1 MESKK
6 RLKGQ
11 WNKGFSLFTV
21 IIAVSFIMILGLLV
35 TYISVSNFYMKVTDL
50 KGKDSFYT
58 AEQGLEEIKVGLQQD
73 VGTAMS
79 KAFTEV
85 MENYDRDSGS
95 GNAQDTDRQ
104 DKYRELFIKYLK
116 ETLKISEIP
125 GEYDPN
131 IFDNEKYLNKSNVL
145 TDESRETLMV
155 ASNAPHIEYIDS
167 KNSGI
172 ILKNLKVV
180 YVDSKGRAS
189 IIKTDISLGTPK
201 AQFPTSSTLP
211 DLMSMVVVA
220 NGGIVCESP
229 DIVNTGTPNDNNAIT
244 LRGNI
249 YAGLIQDK
257 TVCNQIN
264 NNYGNTKADYG
275 HKTSIWIKSG
285 AQLNV
290 ESGEKFVSR
299 AEVNVDH
306 SSLTINSKVGFWT
319 RGITIGSSLDK
330 QANVK
335 LLGTSYVADDLTI
348 ASGSNAYVDIEGNYY
363 GYGSEAS
370 AKELKTNSEYK
381 SLGCYEQYTDKTQ
394 QDSYSTSD
402 LSSSIVI
409 NGKNATLDLSKVKKM
424 ELSGKSYISTS
435 KYSSDNKN
443 NSDVVTGESVTVKGS
458 QLAYLAP
465 PEILGNEFDV
475 DGFTNPIEVTDEN
488 KDTISILA
496 DQHVP
501 LKWDEP
507 VQAWGGKTLRDL
519 AGLGIELN
527 QTDPVQ
533 KVFYPA
539 SGDGTYAYFYLNF
552 ATDSVNTNDTNAS
565 RYMQFYYQNNGDM
578 KTKMDD
584 YFSFYFND
592 INSGIKVNDEEAYVR
607 YITNGNVFS
616 YETENKVHKG
626 KLYAPV
632 DNNTSDG
639 LKNKSVVYRLMW
651 YALNRKMVTNW
662 GETYLNSKKP
672 DPDSTSGSHN
682 EAAYDRS
689 VFDNLVNE
697 PKMTAFLEQ
706 NYPDSDDGE
715 KYVYPSAE
723 SGEMPKV
730 IMCNNQGK
738 NTLKITSDLQQ
749 DLRLVICTGDVE
761 IEKNVQFQGI
771 IMAKGRITLNSG
783 SSLQASPIE
792 AANVFQMQIG
802 ENSDLRP
809 QDFFWDGDNY
819 IRGNSTSDNDTTG
832 KDSSDVLDL
841 SDYVFY
847 QNWKKQ

>member
-11 WNKGFSLFTV
+11 LNKGFSLFTV

-832 KDSSDVLDL
+832 KDSSDVLNL

>member
-11 WNKGFSLFTV
+11 LNKGFSLFTV
-21 IIAVSFIMILGLLV
+21 IIAVSFVMILGLLV
-35 TYISVSNFYMKVTDL
+35 IYISVSNFYMKVTDL

-95 GNAQDTDRQ
+95 GNSQDTDRQ
-104 DKYRELFIKYLK
+104 DKYRELFIKYIK

-229 DIVNTGTPNDNNAIT
+229 DTVNTGTPNDSNAIT

-249 YAGLIQDK
+249 YAGLLQDNII
-257 TVCNQIN
+257 CNQIN

-306 SSLTINSKVGFWT
+306 SSLKINSGVGFWT
-319 RGITIGSSLDK
+319 RGITVGSSVDK
-330 QANVK
+330 SANVK

-370 AKELKTNSEYK
+370 VEELKTNSEYSK
-381 SLGCYEQYTDKTQ
+381 EEYYKQYTDQ
-394 QDSYSTSD
+394 EPDSYSTSD
-402 LSSSIVI
+402 LSSSIII
-409 NGKNATLDLSKVKKM
+409 NGKNATLDISKVQKM

-435 KYSSDNKN
+435 KLNTSNNS

-465 PEILGNEFDV
+465 SEILGDEFDV
-475 DGFTNPIEVTDEN
+475 DGFTNPVEVTDEN
-488 KDTISILA
+488 KTNSILSSA
-496 DQHVP
+496 HVP
-501 LKWDEP
+501 VKWNEP
-507 VQAWGGKTLRDL
+507 VQAWGGKTLNDL
-519 AGLGIELN
+519 AGLGIEIN
-527 QTDPVQ
+527 KTDPVQ
-533 KVFYPA
+533 KVLYPA
-539 SGDGTYAYFYLNF
+539 PGSGTYAYFYLNF
-552 ATDSVNTNDTNAS
+552 AADATNTNDTNAS
-565 RYMQFYYQNNGDM
+565 KYMQFYYQNNGIM
-578 KTKMDD
+578 KTNMDN
-584 YFSFYFND
+584 YFSFYFSD
-592 INSGIKVNDEEAYVR
+592 LNSGIKVNDEEAYVR
-607 YITNGNVFS
+607 YITNGNLLS
-616 YETENKVHKG
+616 YGTKDEIRQGE
-626 KLYAPV
+626 LYNPV
-632 DNNTSDG
+632 DSNTSAE

-662 GETYLNSKKP
+662 GETYLNREKP
-672 DPDSTSGSHN
+672 DSNAPGGSHN

-697 PKMTAFLEQ
+697 EKMREYLISE
-706 NYPDSDDGE
+706 YPDSEDGQ
-715 KYVYPSAE
+715 KCVYPE
-723 SGEMPKV
+723 TDSGQKPKV
-730 IMCNNQGK
+730 IMCNNEGK
-738 NTLKITSDLQQ
+738 NTLEITSDLQEE
-749 DLRLVICTGDVE
+749 LRLVICTGDVE
-761 IEKNVQFQGI
+761 IQKGVQFQGI
-771 IMAKGRITLNSG
+771 IMAKGKIILNSG

-792 AANVFQMQIG
+792 AANVFQMQMG
-802 ENSDLRP
+802 ENSDLKP
-809 QDFFWDGDNY
+809 QDFFWNGDDY
-819 IRGNSTSDNDTTG
+819 VRGNSSSDDNTSG

>member
-11 WNKGFSLFTV
+11 LNKGFSLFTV
-21 IIAVSFIMILGLLV
+21 IIAVSFVMILGLLV
-35 TYISVSNFYMKVTDL
+35 IYISVSNFYMKVTDL

-155 ASNAPHIEYIDS
+155 ASNASHIEYIDS

-229 DIVNTGTPNDNNAIT
+229 DTVNTGTPNDSNAIT

-249 YAGLIQDK
+249 YAGLLQDK
-257 TVCNQIN
+257 DNIICNQIN

-306 SSLTINSKVGFWT
+306 SSLKINSGVGFWT
-319 RGITIGSSLDK
+319 RGITVGSSVDK
-330 QANVK
+330 SANVK

-370 AKELKTNSEYK
+370 VEELKTNSEYSK
-381 SLGCYEQYTDKTQ
+381 EEYYKQYTDQ
-394 QDSYSTSD
+394 EPDSYSTSD
-402 LSSSIVI
+402 LSSSIII
-409 NGKNATLDLSKVKKM
+409 NGKNATLDISKVQKM

-435 KYSSDNKN
+435 KLNTSN
-443 NSDVVTGESVTVKGS
+443 NSNRDVVTGESVTVKGS

-465 PEILGNEFDV
+465 SEILGDEFDV
-475 DGFTNPIEVTDEN
+475 DGFTNPVEVTDEN
-488 KDTISILA
+488 KTNSILSSA
-496 DQHVP
+496 HVP
-501 LKWDEP
+501 VKWNEP
-507 VQAWGGKTLRDL
+507 VQAWGGKTLNDL
-519 AGLGIELN
+519 AGLGIEIN
-527 QTDPVQ
+527 KTDPVK
-533 KVFYPA
+533 KVLYPA
-539 SGDGTYAYFYLNF
+539 PGSGTYAYFYLNF
-552 ATDSVNTNDTNAS
+552 AADATNTNDTNAS
-565 RYMQFYYQNNGDM
+565 KYMQFYYQNNGIM
-578 KTKMDD
+578 KTNMDN
-584 YFSFYFND
+584 YFSFYFSD
-592 INSGIKVNDEEAYVR
+592 LNSGIKVNDEEAYVR
-607 YITNGNVFS
+607 YITNGNLLS
-616 YETENKVHKG
+616 YGTKDEIRQGE
-626 KLYAPV
+626 LYNPV
-632 DNNTSDG
+632 DSNTSAE

-662 GETYLNSKKP
+662 GETYLNR
-672 DPDSTSGSHN
+672 N
-682 EAAYDRS
+682 EAAYNRS

-697 PKMTAFLEQ
+697 PKMIAFLEQ
-706 NYPDSDDGE
+706 NYPNTDDGE
-715 KYVYPSAE
+715 KCVYPSTE

-738 NTLKITSDLQQ
+738 NTLKITSELQK

-792 AANVFQMQIG
+792 ATNVFQMQMG
-802 ENSDLRP
+802 ENSDLKP
-809 QDFFWDGDNY
+809 QDFFWNGDDY
-819 IRGNSTSDNDTTG
+819 VRGNSSSDDNTSG